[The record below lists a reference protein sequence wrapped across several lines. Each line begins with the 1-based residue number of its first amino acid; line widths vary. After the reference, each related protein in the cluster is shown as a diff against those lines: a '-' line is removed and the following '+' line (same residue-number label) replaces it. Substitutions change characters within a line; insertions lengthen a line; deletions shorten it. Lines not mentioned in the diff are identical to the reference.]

1 MVCPGSQKCRRPKV
15 GGLMNEQKLQ
25 DLDRGDLLLGEMVD
39 DRILSVAEDLL

>member
-1 MVCPGSQKCRRPKV
+1 
-15 GGLMNEQKLQ
+15 MNEQKLQ